1 MSLEGH
7 SWIAEDT
14 SQRDRGRIYSCRFS
28 EVNASKKKGGQ
39 GLQSGV
45 GWNTQEILSL
55 AV

>member
-7 SWIAEDT
+7 SWVAKDA
-14 SQRDRGRIYSCRFS
+14 SQRDSGRVYICMFS

-45 GWNTQEILSL
+45 GWNTQEIL
-55 AV
+55 